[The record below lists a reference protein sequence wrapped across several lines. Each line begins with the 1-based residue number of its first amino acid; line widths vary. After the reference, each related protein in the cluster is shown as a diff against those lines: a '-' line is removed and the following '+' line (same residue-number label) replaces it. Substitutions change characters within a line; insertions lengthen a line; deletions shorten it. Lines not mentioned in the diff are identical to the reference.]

1 MKCAEVATQGEGRHV
16 IHYRAYRNPD
26 SPDVVEAWNASF
38 SGRRVVPVRL
48 ATVLEYFTFAKPY
61 FDPQGLILALDDNK
75 PIGLVHAGFGPAAD
89 GKSTDPAVGV
99 ICALGVAPSHRRQG
113 IGAELLRRAEEY
125 LKGRGAK
132 ELYAGPLAPRN
143 PFTFGLYGGCNSPGF
158 LASDVLA
165 RPFFEK
171 HGYQVAETAGLF
183 QRPLARAYL
192 PPDPR
197 FGAIRQQYDVIA
209 SPYHGAGWWREC
221 VFGPIETV
229 EYRMQQ
235 KQQGPVV
242 ARCLLWDM
250 ETFHQSWGEACVGM
264 LELSVQPGFRRQGLA
279 KYLLSQILRHLRD
292 QPFHLFEAIADPND
306 AAARGLL
313 QGLEFQQVDVGYC
326 YRR

>member
-1 MKCAEVATQGEGRHV
+1 V

-26 SPDVVEAWNASF
+26 SPAVVEAWNACF

-48 ATVLEYFTFAKPY
+48 TTVLEYFTFAKPY
-61 FDPQGLILALDDNK
+61 FDPQGLILALDDDK

-89 GKSTDPAVGV
+89 GQAIDPATGV

-113 IGAELLRRAEEY
+113 IGGELLRRAEDY
-125 LKGRGAK
+125 LKQLGAT
-132 ELYAGPLAPRN
+132 ELFAGPLAPRN

-158 LASDVLA
+158 LASDVMA

-171 HGYQVAETAGLF
+171 YGYRLSASAGLF

-197 FGAIRQQYDVIA
+197 FATIRQSYDVIA
-209 SPYHGAGWWREC
+209 TAYHGAGWWREC
-221 VFGPIETV
+221 VMGPIEAV
-229 EYRMQQ
+229 EYRVQQ
-235 KQQGPVV
+235 KQQGAVV
-242 ARCLLWDM
+242 ARCVLWDM
-250 ETFHQSWGEACVGM
+250 EPFAPVWGESCVGM
-264 LELSVQPGFRRQGLA
+264 LELTVLPEHRRQGLA

-292 QPFHLFEAIADPND
+292 QPFHLFEAMADPND
-306 AAARGLL
+306 AAAMGLL
-313 QGLEFQQVDVGYC
+313 RGLEFQQVEVGHA